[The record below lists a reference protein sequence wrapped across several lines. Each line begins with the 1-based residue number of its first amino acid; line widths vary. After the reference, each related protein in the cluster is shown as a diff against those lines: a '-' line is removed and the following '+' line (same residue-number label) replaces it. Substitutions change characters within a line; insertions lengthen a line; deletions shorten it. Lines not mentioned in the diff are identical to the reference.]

1 MTLGTQNVSN
11 WLENIRAVSKRYQD
25 PGLSA
30 LLWAQLIL
38 LFVAEPL
45 AFEGFEPPLI
55 AIGIIVAG
63 LILLLVLG
71 SDQRGALIV
80 FGAAAAVRLLTLGV
94 DLVWGAPVIKAAEG
108 ISAVLGLL
116 ALMWV
121 IFEIVFGPGRIT
133 AHRVRGAIA
142 LYLAIA
148 IVFAWLYRLITA
160 AVPDAFSGL
169 KFAAGEHGA
178 LSPFLYYSL
187 TSLTTLGLGD
197 ITPVN
202 AFARS
207 LTVLEALLGQLFPAV
222 ILARILTLYTD
233 ERHREN
239 AHPDHPQ
246 SQRTELDF

>member
-1 MTLGTQNVSN
+1 MIFAGRRVSN
-11 WLENIRAVSKRYQD
+11 WLKNTRAVSKRYQD

-30 LLWAQLIL
+30 LMVAQLIL
-38 LFVAEPL
+38 IFVAEPL

-63 LILLLVLG
+63 LILLLALG
-71 SDQRGALIV
+71 SDQHGALIV
-80 FGAAAAVRLLTLGV
+80 VGVAGAVRLVTAAA
-94 DLVWGAPVIKAAEG
+94 DLIWGARVEAAEG

-116 ALMWV
+116 AMMWAV
-121 IFEIVFGPGRIT
+121 FEIVFGPGRIT

-148 IVFAWLYRLITA
+148 IIFAWLYRLITA
-160 AVPDAFSGL
+160 VVPTAFSGL
-169 KFAAGEHGA
+169 KFAAGQHGA

-233 ERHREN
+233 DKHREN
-239 AHPDHPQ
+239 DGSRESPLSTNG
-246 SQRTELDF
+246 SQL